1 MGEKTEDK
9 QVTLDLETKKPEE
22 EKPQTTPAT
31 EQKKTEKLLP
41 PLLAT
46 TICTI
51 GYTQKSAKIFFKLL
65 TEAGVKVLIDIRA
78 NASFQTSGYTLR
90 RDLGYFCELHGIQL
104 VVLNALAPSQEI
116 RHKFGKAKDWAGYEK
131 AFIAML
137 NKRKAFSDKDVRKV
151 LFEQDPEGA
160 ICFLCAEPTA
170 DQCHRR
176 LVVEHLLKFLP
187 NADQITVRHL

>member
-1 MGEKTEDK
+1 MSGKTEDK
-9 QVTLDLETKKPEE
+9 QVTLGLEIKNSEVTSQTK
-22 EKPQTTPAT
+22 
-31 EQKKTEKLLP
+31 QKSSERLLP
-41 PLLAT
+41 PLLTT

-51 GYTQKSAKIFFKLL
+51 GYTKKSARIFFQLL

-90 RDLGYFCELHGIQL
+90 RDLEYFCELHGIQL
-104 VVLNALAPSQEI
+104 VTLSSLAPSQEI
-116 RHKFGKAKDWAGYEK
+116 RQKFGKTKDWTGYEK

-137 NKRKAFSDKDVRKV
+137 NKRKAFSNKDVERV
-151 LFEQDPEGA
+151 LFEQDPQGA

-176 LVVEHLLKFLP
+176 LVVERLLKFLP
-187 NADQITVRHL
+187 NADAITTRHL